1 MKKLNPYVYLFTM
14 GHFSVDW
21 AQGAI
26 PALLPYFIT
35 QCNLSYQDAATLI
48 FANMLLS
55 SVSQPLFGY
64 YSDKISK
71 PWFVPLG
78 PILCGLCI
86 TALAFTAN
94 YWLIFLFSMFSGF
107 GSSIYHP
114 EAARMVNKI
123 SGDLKGQAMGSFSV
137 GGNAGFAIGPLVAG
151 FCAYTFD
158 IHGLCIWALVNFTLA
173 FILYHNMPKVLSMA
187 EAADE
192 EQHQAHPEEVAD
204 NDWPAFGKLS
214 FVIFARSIGFALCNT
229 FVPIFWIHVL
239 GASAATGSFALTIL
253 FSMGVVIT
261 FVGGILAD
269 KLGFIKTLRVSFC
282 IMVPSMFLLFNSTNV
297 VWATVFLVPVAFS
310 LFAPYSPMVILG
322 QTYLGKNVG
331 FASGVTLGLTTTI
344 GGLVSP
350 MVGWGA
356 DMWGLVPA
364 LQILWIAAAIGAV
377 FTFLVP
383 VPKAWRNKPNKA

>member
-1 MKKLNPYVYLFTM
+1 
-14 GHFSVDW
+14 
-21 AQGAI
+21 
-26 PALLPYFIT
+26 
-35 QCNLSYQDAATLI
+35 
-48 FANMLLS
+48 
-55 SVSQPLFGY
+55 
-64 YSDKISK
+64 
-71 PWFVPLG
+71 
-78 PILCGLCI
+78 
-86 TALAFTAN
+86 
-94 YWLIFLFSMFSGF
+94 
-107 GSSIYHP
+107 
-114 EAARMVNKI
+114 
-123 SGDLKGQAMGSFSV
+123 MGSFSV

-229 FVPIFWIHVL
+229 
-239 GASAATGSFALTIL
+239 
-253 FSMGVVIT
+253 SMGVVIT